1 MDTLYVDESEL
12 FVPRAVSVSVGLDHL
27 IEFLRDDRQLSNDW
41 HQTHGL
47 VDSATKT
54 NIHVITL
61 TQWSNILHIISVIC
75 CSVKKS

>member
-1 MDTLYVDESEL
+1 MLYVDESEL

-41 HQTHGL
+41 HQTDGL

-61 TQWSNILHIISVIC
+61 TQLSNILHIISVIC

>member
-1 MDTLYVDESEL
+1 MDTLYIDKSES

-27 IEFLRDDRQLSNDW
+27 IEFLCDDRQLANDW

-61 TQWSNILHIISVIC
+61 TQWSNILHIISVIR

>member
-1 MDTLYVDESEL
+1 MDTLYIDKSEL

-27 IEFLRDDRQLSNDW
+27 IEFLRDDRQLANDW

-54 NIHVITL
+54 HIHVIRRHGCL
-61 TQWSNILHIISVIC
+61 TFYT
-75 CSVKKS
+75 

>member
-1 MDTLYVDESEL
+1 MDTLYIDKSEL

-27 IEFLRDDRQLSNDW
+27 IEFLRDDRQLSDDW

-54 NIHVITL
+54 NIHVIRKP
-61 TQWSNILHIISVIC
+61 NILHIISVIC